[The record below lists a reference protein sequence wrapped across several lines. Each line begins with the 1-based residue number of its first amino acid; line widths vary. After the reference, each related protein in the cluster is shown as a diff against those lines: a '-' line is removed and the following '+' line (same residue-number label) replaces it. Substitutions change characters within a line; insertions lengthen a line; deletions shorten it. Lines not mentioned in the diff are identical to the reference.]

1 MTETTK
7 IFGEKKQSKF
17 ARGLFMITY
26 AMRSMRKNRRRSISL
41 VIGFMISV
49 TLFSSI
55 LFWTETGPT
64 IALNK
69 YLEENTYQFSTY
81 PTEVDSVHSYNYL
94 QNIKDGVES
103 DPTVK
108 SADLIIE
115 TKAFY
120 NISWV
125 SIGHFEYQTPYAY
138 KIKDMAAYFVEPE
151 FMDHVKH
158 HFNYTG
164 DFSFSEKGT
173 MGYRDPVTGR
183 FIYNNLEVLVS
194 QRVIDDFKR
203 IYNRTLAI
211 GDTIDR
217 LEVATSLMTGR
228 YPSYYQYRL
237 ITLQNLVIKGIYS
250 VKREN
255 TVLYNSFPSLMRA
268 NYPFARPEEVLGL
281 VDSIILPISI
291 MSPSSKDKLA
301 RLTHPHFLI
310 RADPKALLNS
320 GYENSAAA
328 LEDLKVRLET
338 NFKLYVS
345 GYNVVEELQ
354 NSINQYMS
362 AQTILLFLA
371 PALILSF
378 MITVSNSR
386 TLAKTRKEEIGILRA
401 KGTSQYQII
410 GIFLVEYVIL
420 STIAFIF
427 GIIGGGIAG
436 CLIPASTSFLKFD
449 ITTFFN
455 YLGSLTISNLSIF
468 VTLLLTIIIPVLI
481 TFQDVWIF
489 VRREIKANLQRLEK
503 QEKDVKHRY
512 VAIYMILVAI
522 IGALFGHWVITSE
535 VNPILRSVQTGFII
549 LVWILVSAAGSISL
563 RKFVER
569 VAKALKRFLGVE
581 TLLIVASL
589 ERRKEKVVS
598 LLVILTLTFSLG
610 VFAIVETQTVQN
622 NTYQQYA
629 YDIGADFRI
638 TTYTTNY
645 TFVEQLES
653 INGISAATPLQMFPS
668 VVAEQDLAVFGVE
681 SLKYL
686 HIGYWYDTSFTKGDP
701 ETSLTALTD
710 TQHPGIIINDKFAQ
724 ENMLNIGDNITI
736 NLYLGK
742 GSAIQ
747 KLVRVTVRG
756 IIHSAP
762 GLGVAAPTEED
773 INRSLQFQFQEQY
786 AIMDFN
792 YLWNT
797 LNASKYK
804 ELDQFIASSD
814 GTVSPTEVEKQIEQL
829 LDTQR
834 VYTPLTYTIN
844 KLPTDVNIFLSGL
857 YGALSFEFL
866 VGLAMSILA
875 ISVIMSAIIIERQK
889 EYAIYRAIGARKH
902 QIRKIVFGEFVGIVI
917 SAFIVGIFLGIVISW
932 LLLAVLRTLF
942 PFPTVLPFTIII
954 PWSMLSE
961 IFLVILAINIGI
973 CLLPT
978 RKATNVN
985 ITQVL
990 REL

>member
-1 MTETTK
+1 MTSTSE
-7 IFGEKKQSKF
+7 IFKGKKQSKLS
-17 ARGLFMITY
+17 RGLFMITY

-64 IALNK
+64 IELNK
-69 YLEENTYQFSTY
+69 YLDKNTYQFNTY
-81 PTEVDSVHSYNYL
+81 PTDVAPIHSFEYL
-94 QNIKDGVES
+94 KTLQQKVES
-103 DPTVK
+103 DKIVDT
-108 SADLIIE
+108 ADLVIE

-120 NISWV
+120 NVSWV
-125 SIGHFEYQTPYAY
+125 SLGHFEYQTPYSY

-151 FMDHVKH
+151 FLEHTKM

-164 DFSFSEKGT
+164 DFSLSEKGSY
-173 MGYRDPVTGR
+173 GYRDPVTGR
-183 FIYNNLEVLVS
+183 FVYNNLEVLVS

-203 IYNRTLAI
+203 IYNRTLKV
-211 GDTIDR
+211 GDVIDR
-217 LEVATSLMTGR
+217 LDVATSLHTSN
-228 YPSYYQYRL
+228 YPVYYQYQFV
-237 ITLQNLVIKGIYS
+237 TLKNLKIKAIYS
-250 VKREN
+250 IKREDNVLFN
-255 TVLYNSFPSLMRA
+255 TFPSTMRV
-268 NYPFARPEEVLGL
+268 NYPFGLPEEVFGL
-281 VDSIILPISI
+281 VDSIILPVSI
-291 MSPSSKDKLA
+291 MGPNPKDRLA
-301 RLTHPHFLI
+301 RLTQPHFLI
-310 RADPKALLNS
+310 RADPKALLTS
-320 GYENSAAA
+320 GYINSANA
-328 LEDLKVRLET
+328 LKDLKIRLET
-338 NFKLYVS
+338 TYKLHVF
-345 GYNVVEELQ
+345 GYNVVEDLE
-354 NSINQYMS
+354 NAINQYLS
-362 AQTILLFLA
+362 SQTILLFLA

-410 GIFLVEYVIL
+410 GIFLTEFVIL
-420 STIAFIF
+420 SSIAFIF
-427 GIIGGGIAG
+427 GIIGGGIVG
-436 CLIPASTSFLKFD
+436 CLIPASTSFLQFD
-449 ITTFFN
+449 MSVFFN
-455 YLGSLTISNLSIF
+455 YMGSLTISNVSVVI
-468 VTLLLTIIIPVLI
+468 TLMLTIVIPILI
-481 TFQDVWIF
+481 TFQDVWLF

-512 VAIYMILVAI
+512 VAIYMVLVAI
-522 IGALFGHWVITSE
+522 IAILFGHWVLTSE
-535 VNPILRSVQTGFII
+535 VNPILRGIQTGFII
-549 LVWILVSAAGSISL
+549 LVWVLVSAAGSISL

-569 VAKALKRFLGVE
+569 VAKSLKRFLGIE

-622 NTYQQYA
+622 NTYQQYS

-638 TTYTTNY
+638 TTFNTNY
-645 TFVEQLES
+645 TLVEQLES
-653 INGISAATPLQMFPS
+653 INGIANATPLVMFPS
-668 VVAEQDLAVFGVE
+668 TVAEQDLAVFGVE

-686 HIGYWYDTSFTKGDP
+686 QIGYWYETSFTKGNPKD
-701 ETSLTALTD
+701 SLTALTD
-710 TQHPGIIINDKFAQ
+710 TQHPGIIINDKFAKD
-724 ENMLNIGDNITI
+724 NTLSIGDNITI

-747 KLVRVTVRG
+747 RKVKVTVRG

-773 INRSLQFQFQEQY
+773 LNRSLSFQFESQF

-804 ELDQFIASSD
+804 VLDQFIASTD
-814 GTVSPTEVEKQIEQL
+814 GSVPAKDLVDIINNIPIVKQ
-829 LDTQR
+829 
-834 VYTPLTYTIN
+834 VYTPLTYSIN
-844 KLPTDVNIFLSGL
+844 DLPAHVKIFLSGL

-866 VGLAMSILA
+866 IGLVMSVLA

-917 SAFIVGIFLGIVISW
+917 SAFIVGIVLGIAISW
-932 LLLAVLRTLF
+932 LLLAVLRSLF
-942 PFPTVLPFTIII
+942 PFPTVLPFTVII
-954 PWSMLSE
+954 PWPILIT
-961 IFLVILAINIGI
+961 IFLMILAINIGI